1 MGIAPLDASA
11 HPDGARTL
19 LAFMLDRAVWSF
31 GTAVETDMDEA
42 EARLKKGK
50 SQPKPAVINR
60 ARQKVLDSYL
70 EIGKAREVTQ
80 TGRYRDPALSV
91 NRRKR

>member
-1 MGIAPLDASA
+1 MI
-11 HPDGARTL
+11 
-19 LAFMLDRAVWSF
+19 DRAVWTL
-31 GTAVETDMDEA
+31 GTSIEVDMDAA

-50 SQPKPAVINR
+50 SQPKGEIVNR

-80 TGRYRDPALSV
+80 KGRYRDPALSV
-91 NRRKR
+91 NRRR